1 MHRLV
6 YKIESQQ
13 IVKSLYITIEPQKLV
28 RLKEFREP
36 SAVSVCKWNEE
47 L

>member
-28 RLKEFREP
+28 KSMSIRNGLVLFFIFPAK
-36 SAVSVCKWNEE
+36 
-47 L
+47 LQ